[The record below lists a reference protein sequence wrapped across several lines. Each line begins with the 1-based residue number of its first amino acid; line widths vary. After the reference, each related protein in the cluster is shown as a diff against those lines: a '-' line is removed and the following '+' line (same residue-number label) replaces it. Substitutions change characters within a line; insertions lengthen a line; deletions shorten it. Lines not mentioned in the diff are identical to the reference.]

1 MSDEKNLYYLDELS
15 GYKVAEDYCDV
26 RGWEVKDADNRT
38 IGKVDDL
45 MVNKKAERVVYLDVA
60 VDKDLIAEGHKTYAV
75 PASEGVHEF
84 LDKDGEDHIIIPVGM
99 VTLNEK
105 NETVLTNEINYST
118 FAQTNRF
125 SKGTVINREYEITL
139 LRNYISAN
147 IVDRPSSISDNFYDG
162 KEFENT
168 LSRKKV

>member
-15 GYKVAEDYCDV
+15 DYKVAEDYCDV

-60 VDKDLIAEGHKTYAV
+60 VEKDLIENGHETYAV

-84 LDKDGEDHIIIPVGM
+84 LDKDGDNHIIIPVGM
-99 VTLNEK
+99 ITLDEK

-118 FAQTNRF
+118 FAKTNRF
-125 SKGTVINREYEITL
+125 SKGTVINREYEITMM
-139 LRNYISAN
+139 RNYIPAN
-147 IVDRPSSISDNFYDG
+147 IIDKPSSVSDNFYDG

-168 LSRKKV
+168 LSRRKL

>member
-15 GYKVAEDYCDV
+15 DYKVAENYCDV
-26 RGWEVKDADNRT
+26 RGWEVKDADNRI

-60 VDKDLIAEGHKTYAV
+60 VEKDLIENGHDTYAV

-84 LDKDGEDHIIIPVGM
+84 LNKDGDNHIVIPVGL
-99 VTLNEK
+99 VTLDEENQL
-105 NETVLTNEINYST
+105 VLTNEINYTT
-118 FAQTNRF
+118 FAKANRF
-125 SKGTVINREYEITL
+125 KKGIVISREFEINMM
-139 LRNYISAN
+139 RNYAPDA
-147 IVDRPSSISDNFYDG
+147 IVDGNFSIGDRFYDG

-168 LSRKKV
+168 LKRDRN